1 MRAEAHQNTQPFS
14 CELWNTSKGA
24 APVQATFTN
33 ATTLALNGLTGS
45 AQSYAAGAKTGIYP
59 IQNFTDG
66 SATGQYVD
74 SNGAFYLGCPF
85 SAGDAT
91 AMHHPSTPRSNAI
104 ARQHTYRGYYFCET
118 CLGPA
123 YG

>member
-1 MRAEAHQNTQPFS
+1 MRAEAHQNIQPFTCGS
-14 CELWNTSKGA
+14 WNIFRSA

-74 SNGAFYLGCPF
+74 SNGAFYLSRPF
-85 SAGDAT
+85 SAGDAIT
-91 AMHHPSTPRSNAI
+91 MQHPYLDSQVRCHCA
-104 ARQHTYRGYYFCET
+104 A
-118 CLGPA
+118 A
-123 YG
+123 DW